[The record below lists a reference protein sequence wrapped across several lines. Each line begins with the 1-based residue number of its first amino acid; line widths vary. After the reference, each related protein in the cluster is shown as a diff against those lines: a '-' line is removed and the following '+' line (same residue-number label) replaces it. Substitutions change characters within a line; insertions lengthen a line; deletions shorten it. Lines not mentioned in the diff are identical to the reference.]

1 MEDIKMF
8 DIKTIEIIKKIANDY
23 PNRLK
28 DVLNSLSE
36 RQQVSKE
43 WLVEKLNEYKHPY
56 RNKLK
61 GGDLTITILCCWYG
75 MLAYKLIEKFNRKIF
90 RIHCVDYDP
99 RSKRINTRLFRK
111 IDNEN
116 LNKGILTHIKFWER
130 DIKDLPEK
138 EYYKSDIVINTSCEH
153 LHQQTI
159 YDTIDKLERGTLVV
173 LQSNNYKEINEHVNC
188 SDSLEDF
195 ANLYVSKL
203 RNMKIYQKDFIKY
216 KRFMII
222 GTKI

>member
-1 MEDIKMF
+1 MEDMF
-8 DIKTIEIIKKIANDY
+8 DIKTIEVIKKIYYDY

-28 DVLNSLSE
+28 DVLTSLSE
-36 RQQVSKE
+36 RQQISKE

-75 MLAYKLIEKFNRKIF
+75 MLAYKLVEKFKQKIF
-90 RIHCVDYDP
+90 RIHCVDFDFK
-99 RSKRINTRLFRK
+99 SKRINKRLFRK

-116 LNKGILTHIKFWER
+116 LRKGILTQIKFWER
-130 DIKDLPEK
+130 DIKDFPDK
-138 EYYKSDIVINTSCEH
+138 EYSESDIVINTSCEH

-173 LQSNNYKEINEHVNC
+173 LQSNNYHKLQEHINTVKDLQE
-188 SDSLEDF
+188 F
-195 ANLYVSKL
+195 VSQ
-203 RNMKIYQKDFIKY
+203 YQSRLINIEMYEKDFLEY
-216 KRFMII
+216 KRFMIL
-222 GTKI
+222 GLKR